1 MKKGCFLVLSLWF
14 SIVFFS
20 GVVVIASSSVMV
32 VLHPCWVGSLEED
45 RGD

>member
-1 MKKGCFLVLSLWF
+1 
-14 SIVFFS
+14 VFFGVVIMVFHWFIS
-20 GVVVIASSSVMV
+20 GAVVIAGSSVVV